1 MGAMFAG
8 TAMGT
13 LGYEAGVFNGSG
25 ESVRQNNKAHLVAGR
40 VFWQPLGPYALS
52 EGSSDAATEAVLHV
66 GVGARTGE
74 QIRGRTAA
82 TTVEDPD
89 DQTALNA
96 EFAFKSSRIYST
108 AEYFWMTDEQ
118 QNPTAG
124 RDIESRGFHVQ
135 AGYMFLPR
143 RADIGILFAQI
154 TPDADVDDAEI
165 TEVRGVV
172 GYYWHAHGLKVQ
184 ADGGRLVYE
193 DRFSSLGTRARQ
205 GLPVTGTR
213 LGTGRL
219 VDTQVRVQFQ
229 VAF

>member
-1 MGAMFAG
+1 
-8 TAMGT
+8 
-13 LGYEAGVFNGSG
+13 
-25 ESVRQNNKAHLVAGR
+25 
-40 VFWQPLGPYALS
+40 
-52 EGSSDAATEAVLHV
+52 VLHV

-74 QIRGRTAA
+74 QIRGRTP
-82 TTVEDPD
+82 TSTVEDPD

-96 EFAFKSSRIYST
+96 EFAFKSRRIYST

-124 RDIESRGFHVQ
+124 RDIESRGAHVQ
-135 AGYMFLPR
+135 AGYMVLPA
-143 RADIGILFAQI
+143 RADVGILFAQI

-172 GYYWHAHGLKVQ
+172 GYYWHAHGLKLQ
-184 ADGGRLVYE
+184 ADGGRLIYE
-193 DRFSSLGTRARQ
+193 DRFSALGARARQ
-205 GLPVTGTR
+205 GLPAPGTR
-213 LGTGRL
+213 LGSGRL